1 MMPTAINFAGNLAR
15 TGDAGGVMTAIDDVW
30 I

>member
-1 MMPTAINFAGNLAR
+1 MMPTAINFAGKLAR
-15 TGDAGGVMTAIDDVW
+15 IGDAGDAMTAADDVW

>member
-1 MMPTAINFAGNLAR
+1 MMSTAINFAGKLAR
-15 TGDAGGVMTAIDDVW
+15 TGGAGGVMTAADDVW